1 MTFTRRDFLRT
12 GLGSS
17 TLLACGAAV
26 PTFLARSAL
35 AFDRAKAAAGRVLV
49 VLELSGGN
57 DGLNTVVPYDD
68 DEYRKHRRTT
78 AVAAN
83 EVIKVDDR
91 VGLHPSL
98 GGLAKLLERNELA
111 VVQGAGYPNP
121 NFSHFESAA
130 IWHTARMNPARGE
143 PGWLGRYLGTLGA
156 TTGDTPAVHVCR
168 AALPQALTGKDLQV
182 PTVTDAEQVRRR
194 LGFAAGGAAREHL
207 AALDRVAGLP
217 RAGADSDLQ
226 FIRRSSLMTY
236 ASAARLEAVLQK
248 AGPAG
253 ARYPAGELG
262 RQLGL
267 VAQLIKAGLTT
278 SLYYTQLG
286 GFDTHANQLA
296 THPALLRQVG
306 DALHGF
312 LEDLRPAGD
321 AKRVLVLV
329 FSEFGRR
336 PAETAGGGTDHGT
349 AAPVFLAGPAVKA
362 GLHGSHPD
370 LADLLD
376 GNLKSGID
384 FRRVYAAVLRWL
396 GCPMARVLP
405 EKFEPWPVIR
415 DMPAD

>member
-1 MTFTRRDFLRT
+1 
-12 GLGSS
+12 
-17 TLLACGAAV
+17 LAWS
-26 PTFLARSAL
+26 ARS
-35 AFDRAKAAAGRVLV
+35 RPKTAAGRVLV

-68 DEYRKHRRTT
+68 DEYHKHRRTT
-78 AVAAN
+78 AVAAK

-111 VVQGAGYPNP
+111 VVQGVGYPNP

-156 TTGDTPAVHVCR
+156 TTGDAPAVHVGR
-168 AALPQALTGKDLQV
+168 AELPRALAGKDLQV
-182 PTVTDAEQVRRR
+182 PTLTDVEQVRRR
-194 LGFAAGGAAREHL
+194 SGFAAGEAAREHL
-207 AALDRVAGLP
+207 AALDRVAELP
-217 RAGADSDLQ
+217 RGEADSDLQ

-236 ASAARLEAVLQK
+236 ASGARLEAVLQK

-253 ARYPAGELG
+253 ARYPAGALG
-262 RQLGL
+262 QQLKL
-267 VAQLIKAGLTT
+267 VAHLVKSGLTT
-278 SLYYTQLG
+278 TLYYTQLG

-296 THPALLRQVG
+296 SHPGLLQQVG
-306 DALHGF
+306 DALHAF
-312 LEDLRPAGD
+312 VEDLRRAGE

-336 PAETAGGGTDHGT
+336 LAETAAGGTDHGS

-384 FRRVYAAVLRWL
+384 FRQVYATVLRWL
-396 GCPMARVLP
+396 GCPMARVPP

-415 DMPAD
+415 DMPGD